1 MGVDSV
7 KTNKAGIE
15 IIKHFESLRLEA
27 YLDSVGVA
35 TIGYGSTKGVQ
46 LGDVIT
52 EAQAEELL
60 RKDLS
65 HAEYWVNKLITHEL
79 NENQFSALASFTF
92 NVGSGNLQASTLRTR
107 LNRDGV
113 EDLTV
118 EFMKYVLAGGR
129 KLNGL
134 IRRRAAEAELFY
146 A

>member
-1 MGVDSV
+1 M
-7 KTNKAGIE
+7 KTNEAGIE

-27 YLDSVGVA
+27 YLDGGDKGIP
-35 TIGYGSTKGVQ
+35 TIGYGSTRGVR

-52 EAQAEELL
+52 EAQAEELFK
-60 RKDLS
+60 KDLS
-65 HAEYWVNKLITHEL
+65 YEEYWVKKLITREL

-113 EDLTV
+113 EDLIG
-118 EFMKYVLAGGR
+118 EFMR
-129 KLNGL
+129 WHFHNGKKSRGL
-134 IRRRAAEAELFY
+134 LRRRIAEAELFY

>member
-1 MGVDSV
+1 M
-7 KTNKAGIE
+7 KTNEAGIE

-27 YLDSVGVA
+27 YLDSAGIP
-35 TIGYGSTKGVQ
+35 TIGYGNTKGVQ
-46 LGDVIT
+46 LGDVIML
-52 EAQAEELL
+52 EQAEAFF

-65 HAEYWVNKLITHEL
+65 HAEYWVNKLITREL

-113 EDLTV
+113 EDLAG
-118 EFMKYVLAGGR
+118 EFMR
-129 KLNGL
+129 WHFHNGKKSKGL
-134 IRRRAAEAELFY
+134 LRRRIAEAELFY